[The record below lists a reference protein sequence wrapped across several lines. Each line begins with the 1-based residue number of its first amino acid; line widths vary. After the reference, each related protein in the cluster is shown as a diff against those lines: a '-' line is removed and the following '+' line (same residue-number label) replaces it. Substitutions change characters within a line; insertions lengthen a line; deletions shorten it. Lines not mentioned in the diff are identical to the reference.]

1 MVTQAELELVA
12 REIRA
17 RGLHSSW
24 DELLTFSKD
33 AVGSLVDA
41 YQALLRS
48 TVKSDKISPSDL
60 DDVQKVVRGKLAAVL
75 TLLTSEAQ
83 VAKWESDALTENNSS
98 GTRQME
104 DSGLKKISHKRN
116 RGR

>member
-1 MVTQAELELVA
+1 MTQTELELVA
-12 REIRA
+12 RGVRA

-48 TVKSDKISPSDL
+48 TAKSDKVSSSDP
-60 DDVQKVVRGKLAAVL
+60 DKVQKVVKDKLAKAL
-75 TLLTSEAQ
+75 TLLTSEAR
-83 VAKWESDALTENNSS
+83 VAKWESEALMGNNSL
-98 GTRQME
+98 GTQQME
-104 DSGLKKISHKRN
+104 DSGLDES
-116 RGR
+116 

>member
-1 MVTQAELELVA
+1 MTQIELELVA
-12 REIRA
+12 RGVRA

-41 YQALLRS
+41 YQALLKGTAKPD
-48 TVKSDKISPSDL
+48 TVSSSDP
-60 DDVQKVVRGKLAAVL
+60 DDVQKVVKYKLVKAL

-83 VAKWESDALTENNSS
+83 VARWGSDALTENNTS

>member
-1 MVTQAELELVA
+1 VTQAELELVA

-48 TVKSDKISPSDL
+48 TAKSDKASSSDP
-60 DDVQKVVRGKLAAVL
+60 DDVQRMVRDKLAKAL
-75 TLLTSEAQ
+75 TLLTSEAR
-83 VAKWESDALTENNSS
+83 VAKWESEALRENN
-98 GTRQME
+98 RHNWQ
-104 DSGLKKISHKRN
+104 
-116 RGR
+116 RGGE

>member
-1 MVTQAELELVA
+1 VTQVELELVA

-24 DELLTFSKD
+24 NELLTFSED

-48 TVKSDKISPSDL
+48 TAKSVKVTSSDP
-60 DDVQKVVRGKLAAVL
+60 DDVQKLVGDKLAKAL
-75 TLLTSEAQ
+75 TLLTGEAR
-83 VAKWESDALTENNSS
+83 VAKWKSEAFTENY
-98 GTRQME
+98 RHDWQ
-104 DSGLKKISHKRN
+104 
-116 RGR
+116 RGGE

>member
-1 MVTQAELELVA
+1 MTQTELELVA
-12 REIRA
+12 RGVRA

-48 TVKSDKISPSDL
+48 TAKSDKVSSSDP
-60 DDVQKVVRGKLAAVL
+60 DDVQKVVRGKLAKAL
-75 TLLTSEAQ
+75 TLLTSEARI
-83 VAKWESDALTENNSS
+83 AKWESEALTENNRPETQ
-98 GTRQME
+98 GVE
-104 DSGLKKISHKRN
+104 DSRFEEN
-116 RGR
+116 

>member
-1 MVTQAELELVA
+1 MTQTELELVA
-12 REIRA
+12 RGVRA

-48 TVKSDKISPSDL
+48 TAKSDKVSSTNPDN
-60 DDVQKVVRGKLAAVL
+60 VRKVVKDKLAKAL
-75 TLLTSEAQ
+75 TLLTSEVQ
-83 VAKWESDALTENNSS
+83 VAKWGSDALDGE
-98 GTRQME
+98 
-104 DSGLKKISHKRN
+104 
-116 RGR
+116 